1 MAYSLKTKISSF
13 LLARLYLPEA
23 HPKHPLP
30 VAYEDSWNALQWA
43 ASHAVEE
50 TINIEEEPRV
60 TKHED
65 FGKIYIGG
73 DSSRGNIAHNILLRP
88 GAKSLPGDVKIFGG
102 FLYHPYL

>member
-1 MAYSLKTKISSF
+1 M
-13 LLARLYLPEA
+13 
-23 HPKHPLP
+23 P